1 MQRRW
6 FYADAGESI
15 GPLSTAEVYQRIFA
29 ARQQVHFVWTEGMP
43 DWADARKLPEFEH
56 AFAARTSEEPSP
68 PVATDETRKK
78 ATLAQ
83 RARHELITY
92 LGLSAYLWVCFG
104 TLIFYKSAILR
115 SVGVDYAPMGVAIVK
130 ALILAKFIML
140 LEALKLGERGPRSL
154 PIFDVA
160 KKSGLFAVF
169 LFVLTILEELL
180 LGYAHGK
187 EVRDI
192 LRDFAG
198 GTLPQAFAVGL
209 LLFLIMIPYFA
220 YREFNPDLF
229 KPRTDAGS
237 EGAAERAQ

>member
-1 MQRRW
+1 MQRKW

-15 GPLSTAEVYQRIFA
+15 GPLSTAEIYQRIFA
-29 ARQQVHFVWTEGMP
+29 ARRQTHFVWTEGMP
-43 DWADARKLPEFEH
+43 DWVDARKLPEFEH
-56 AFAARTSEEPSP
+56 AFADRAFVAPS
-68 PVATDETRKK
+68 VAADAPEKK

-83 RARHELITY
+83 RARHELVTY
-92 LGLSAYLWVCFG
+92 LCLSAYLWICFG
-104 TLIFYKSAILR
+104 ALIVYKAAILR
-115 SVGVDYAPMGVAIVK
+115 SVGVAYTPLGVAIVK

-140 LEALKLGERGPRSL
+140 LEAVKLGDRGKLSA
-154 PIFDVA
+154 PIFDVM

-169 LFVLTILEELL
+169 LFILTILEELL

-198 GTLPQAFAVGL
+198 GTLQEAFAVGL

-220 YREFNPDLF
+220 YREFKPDLMRS
-229 KPRTDAGS
+229 KLDAS
-237 EGAAERAQ
+237 GAGAVETAQ